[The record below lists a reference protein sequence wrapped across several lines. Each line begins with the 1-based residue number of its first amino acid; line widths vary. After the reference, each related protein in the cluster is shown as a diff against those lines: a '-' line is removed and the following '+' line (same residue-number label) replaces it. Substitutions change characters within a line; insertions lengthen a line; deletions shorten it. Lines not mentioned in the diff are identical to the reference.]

1 MYTGVRYGEKG
12 EKRKG
17 NDSLFLLRPSSLCYE
32 SSLLSLF
39 KKNYSTKSNIDSLG
53 SFHHFARTLGCTSRR
68 PLDSSITISASFPLC
83 VVQVAF
89 MGMLYLVYL
98 VECYHSPIRIDLLHA
113 ESQDSVLS
121 KLAQLKM
128 AQPRIWW
135 KAVSYHYVRRKRQ
148 ITRYR
153 NGDNYTTTQV
163 TRRIAFYRICF
174 PL

>member
-1 MYTGVRYGEKG
+1 
-12 EKRKG
+12 
-17 NDSLFLLRPSSLCYE
+17 
-32 SSLLSLF
+32 
-39 KKNYSTKSNIDSLG
+39 
-53 SFHHFARTLGCTSRR
+53 
-68 PLDSSITISASFPLC
+68 
-83 VVQVAF
+83 

-163 TRRIAFYRICF
+163 TTHICDLIWIMQHACVF
-174 PL
+174 NDFFCLKK

>member
-1 MYTGVRYGEKG
+1 
-12 EKRKG
+12 
-17 NDSLFLLRPSSLCYE
+17 
-32 SSLLSLF
+32 
-39 KKNYSTKSNIDSLG
+39 
-53 SFHHFARTLGCTSRR
+53 
-68 PLDSSITISASFPLC
+68 
-83 VVQVAF
+83 

-163 TRRIAFYRICF
+163 THICDLIRYAADTCVLMIF
-174 PL
+174 NVEKITTQDN

>member
-1 MYTGVRYGEKG
+1 
-12 EKRKG
+12 
-17 NDSLFLLRPSSLCYE
+17 
-32 SSLLSLF
+32 
-39 KKNYSTKSNIDSLG
+39 
-53 SFHHFARTLGCTSRR
+53 
-68 PLDSSITISASFPLC
+68 
-83 VVQVAF
+83 

-121 KLAQLKM
+121 KITQLKLAQ
-128 AQPRIWW
+128 PTIWW

-163 TRRIAFYRICF
+163 THSAQRATHIS
-174 PL
+174 

>member
-1 MYTGVRYGEKG
+1 
-12 EKRKG
+12 
-17 NDSLFLLRPSSLCYE
+17 
-32 SSLLSLF
+32 
-39 KKNYSTKSNIDSLG
+39 
-53 SFHHFARTLGCTSRR
+53 
-68 PLDSSITISASFPLC
+68 
-83 VVQVAF
+83 

-135 KAVSYHYVRRKRQ
+135 KAISYHYVRRKRQ

-163 TRRIAFYRICF
+163 IYRRIFIRYTFFLNISANQARFF
-174 PL
+174 K

>member
-1 MYTGVRYGEKG
+1 
-12 EKRKG
+12 
-17 NDSLFLLRPSSLCYE
+17 
-32 SSLLSLF
+32 
-39 KKNYSTKSNIDSLG
+39 
-53 SFHHFARTLGCTSRR
+53 
-68 PLDSSITISASFPLC
+68 
-83 VVQVAF
+83 

-121 KLAQLKM
+121 KLSQLKS
-128 AQPRIWW
+128 AQPTIWW

-163 TRRIAFYRICF
+163 THSAQRATHIPLSRRWEIAGW
-174 PL
+174 